1 MKKIFFLVALCLL
14 SVMSIKAQSK
24 QSYLVVDQTNGVIT
38 YYYDANRSTHTNSY
52 DVPIPGTSTLS
63 YNDFWFNIAKWATKI
78 VIDPSFKDYHPTTAY
93 NLFYQY
99 DESHNSYGVMA
110 NTTRIEGLENLNTS
124 YMKDMSSLF
133 FGMSKI
139 ETLDVRFLDVQNVET
154 ANSMFEKCESL
165 KTIYCNTDWSKISKI
180 TNTAISI
187 FFGCTSLKGGNGTT
201 YSNDNKSF
209 KYARPDKAGEPG
221 YFTAVQPLLYS
232 KYDPSTHVL
241 TYYYDGNYNK
251 LDPMTTVMSDPDQQ
265 KFLDYAED
273 IKKIVIDPS
282 VADGQPVNLSG
293 IFSTNKS
300 DKPMTSMT
308 EIEGLEYIDC
318 TRLTNIAYMFCDCQA
333 LKKVDL
339 SHFNT
344 SKVTD
349 MSGMFYNC
357 HSLESLDLNNFVM
370 SNVTTVSGMF
380 TSCRNLKT
388 IYCKTDWTQYTM
400 DADDLFYDCP
410 KLVGGNGTVYDENHT
425 YLDYARPD
433 LPNQPGYFSDGTPH
447 AINNLTANG
456 KCENGK
462 FLRNGQ
468 LYIQHGD
475 ELFNAQGTRV
485 K

>member
-1 MKKIFFLVALCLL
+1 MRKICFLMALCLL

-24 QSYLVVDQTNGVIT
+24 QAYAVVEDGVLT
-38 YYYDANRSTHTNSY
+38 YYYDTQRASHTTTFT
-52 DVPIPGTSTLS
+52 VPIASSTIT
-63 YNDFWFNIAKWATKI
+63 YDDFWHKIAKLATKI
-78 VIDPSFKDYHPTTAY
+78 VIDPSFKDYRPTTAL
-93 NLFYQY
+93 NLFHRY
-99 DESHNSYGVMA
+99 DEDYNSYGVLSKV
-110 NTTRIEGLENLNTS
+110 TRIEGIENLNTS
-124 YMKDMSSLF
+124 AMTSMRVLF
-133 FGMSKI
+133 FGLSSL
-139 ETLDVRFLDVQNVET
+139 ETLDVRFLDMENVET
-154 ANSMFEKCESL
+154 AVSMFEKCESL
-165 KTIYCNTDWSKISKI
+165 KTIYCNNDWSKIPKLFS
-180 TNTAISI
+180 TSISA
-187 FFGCTSLKGGNGTT
+187 FYGCNSLKGGKGTT
-201 YSNDNKSF
+201 YSSDHVSF
-209 KYARPDKAGEPG
+209 EYARPDKAGEPG
-221 YFTAVQPLLYS
+221 YFTAVQTMLYT
-232 KYDPSTHVL
+232 KYNPTTHVL

-251 LDPMTTVMSDPDQQ
+251 LDPMTTVMSEPDQQ
-265 KFLDYAED
+265 KFLDYAAD

-282 VADGQPVNLSG
+282 VANGQPVNLSG

-318 TRLTNIAYMFCDCQA
+318 TRLTNIAYMFDDCQA

-388 IYCKTDWTQYTM
+388 IYCKTDWTQYNM

-468 LYIQHGD
+468 LYIQHGN

-485 K
+485 E